1 MTMGVTASTRPWSR
15 PSVARA
21 PRRTEGG
28 RRGTPD
34 DARRRQTTPDDATR
48 RSRAATR
55 PNRDRHP
62 ASGRGTRWG
71 MGHTVVLSDIH
82 LCELEREEG
91 LWMRYR
97 QKAYGPD
104 QELVAML
111 EALRREASGDSL
123 TLVFNGDTF
132 DLDAPRVLDGRSVFH
147 DLPRSAE
154 HAVPMLGAILDD
166 HAEVVAAVGGVLADG
181 HSVVFVSG
189 NHDIQLTL
197 PAVRA
202 RLVERLVAAARAA
215 GARGTDA
222 TLAARVAF
230 RAWFHR
236 TPEGIHIE
244 HGHQYDDYCSYRYPM
259 APFGPDADTI
269 QPTVGS
275 LTSRHL
281 TARMGFFNPHVEA
294 TFMLSAAGYA
304 SHWVERY
311 ARSEHSIVVPWVV
324 GAVRTMSELL
334 RTRRP
339 FDPARLAA
347 DLRAASAETGV
358 AEDTLRAHA
367 ALFEPPAAEARLE
380 RVVRELWLDRLSLG
394 LLSAGTITAGLL
406 THNPWLAA
414 VGPALFAAYELL
426 SAKPPLDDTWSHV
439 ARRARDVARVQGA
452 PAVVFG
458 HTHHGESTWEDG
470 VYFGNCGSW
479 SAAFHDLECTRPL
492 EPSKPLIW
500 LRHGEGRPIAGGMVR
515 WGEGGF
521 VDG

>member
-1 MTMGVTASTRPWSR
+1 MVSSGCRPG
-15 PSVARA
+15 PA
-21 PRRTEGG
+21 PVGG
-28 RRGTPD
+28 RP
-34 DARRRQTTPDDATR
+34 ARDP
-48 RSRAATR
+48 
-55 PNRDRHP
+55 DRHP
-62 ASGRGTRWG
+62 ARGPGADDRIVTDDRPADVAQRLT

-82 LCELEREEG
+82 LCEIEREEG

-111 EALRREASGDSL
+111 TALRREVAGDEL

-132 DLDAPRVLDGRSVFH
+132 DLDAPRVVDGKSVFH
-147 DLPRSAE
+147 DLPRSAP
-154 HAVPMLGAILDD
+154 HAVPAMGAILDD
-166 HAEVVAAVGGVLADG
+166 HAEVLDAIGAVLADG

-189 NHDIQLTL
+189 NHDIQLSL

-202 RLVERLVAAARAA
+202 LLVERLAAAAARA
-215 GARGTDA
+215 GGSDDA
-222 TLAARVAF
+222 ALRARVLF

-236 TPEGIHIE
+236 TAEGVHIE

-259 APFGPDADTI
+259 APYGPDADTI

-304 SHWVERY
+304 SHWAERY
-311 ARSEHSIVVPWVV
+311 ARSEHSIVAPWVV
-324 GAVRTMSELL
+324 GAVRTVNELL
-334 RTRRP
+334 RNRRP
-339 FDPARLAA
+339 FEPGRLAS
-347 DLRAASAETGV
+347 DLRAAAAETGV

-367 ALFEPPAAEARLE
+367 ALFEPPASEASLP

-394 LLSAGTITAGLL
+394 LLSAAT
-406 THNPWLAA
+406 LAA
-414 VGPALFAAYELL
+414 GALTLRPGLALSGPALFAVYERF
-426 SAKPPLDDTWSHV
+426 SPKPPLDDTWSHV
-439 ARRARDVARVQGA
+439 ARRARDVARVQAA

-500 LRHGEGRPIAGGMVR
+500 LRHGDRRPLSGGMIR
-515 WGEGGF
+515 WGAGGF
-521 VDG
+521 VS